1 VVPLGIPLIA
11 GPAMITTLLILH
23 ESHTYLNVIMALIT
37 NLIIV
42 LILYTYS
49 DAIIRRVGTV
59 APRVI
64 AKVVAIFLAAI
75 GVMMIRRGVMS
86 FLR

>member
-1 VVPLGIPLIA
+1 
-11 GPAMITTLLILH
+11 
-23 ESHTYLNVIMALIT
+23 
-37 NLIIV
+37 
-42 LILYTYS
+42 
-49 DAIIRRVGTV
+49 V

-75 GVMMIRRGVMS
+75 GVMMLRRGVMS